1 MVKPES
7 PALAGGFLT
16 VESPGKPQEFYR
28 HDYVNASC
36 DGEMVLSYIV
46 VMDKGPYK
54 REGGQSESE
63 REGGKMEAKVRV
75 MQAHGPRNADGLWS

>member
-1 MVKPES
+1 M
-7 PALAGGFLT
+7 T
-16 VESPGKPQEFYR
+16 VESPGKPQKEFYR
-28 HDYVNASC
+28 HDYVTPR

-63 REGGKMEAKVRV
+63 REGGKMAAKVRV
-75 MQAHGPRNADGLWS
+75 MQAHEPRNADGLWS